1 MQNHTDITMHG
12 SLNTDAL
19 CDAMAPRLWAA
30 LESKVISLVAGT
42 IEDAVEEAVRDELSH
57 SFNVWDFLDIDEVA
71 QALRDN
77 GDIPSAGDEDD
88 EDEDEDDSPA
98 PINVDMLGAALCDSD
113 IRNQIRSMINT
124 EHLVGMVRDSTR
136 VRDAIALVTAEQMLF
151 GSGRKVVE
159 GL

>member
-19 CDAMAPRLWAA
+19 CDAMVPRLWGA
-30 LESKVISLVAGT
+30 LESKITSLVEGA

-57 SFNVWDFLDIDEVA
+57 GFDVWEFLDIDDVA
-71 QALRDN
+71 QSLRDN
-77 GDIPSAGDEDD
+77 GDISAEA
-88 EDEDEDDSPA
+88 DEDEDDSPA

-113 IRNQIRSMINT
+113 IRSQIRSMINT

-151 GSGRKVVE
+151 GSGRKVAE